1 MDERNCLHCAR
12 FIKPTKNKSQK
23 YCGKKECQG
32 ARKAKWHKRKLKE
45 DESYKEDRKMS
56 QRKWL
61 ASNSGYYKEYRR
73 KTPEKTELNR
83 VQQKI
88 RDFRKRVKPI
98 ETKGSSD
105 ENLAKMDALNRKIS
119 KYNGMLVGLA
129 KMDFLAGS
137 GKNMLPLKHVSLF
150 IKEKY
155 EKENFEE
162 RKS

>member
-45 DESYKEDRKMS
+45 DESYKEDQKMS

-105 ENLAKMDALNRKIS
+105 ENLAKMD
-119 KYNGMLVGLA
+119 
-129 KMDFLAGS
+129 FLAGS
-137 GKNMLPLKHVSLF
+137 GKNMLPLENVSF